1 MFFKK
6 DKTVETV
13 INTAD
18 KEIQEKLQAENELL
32 KSYINQ
38 IYSRM
43 EEIIESHNHVNSQHS
58 DLASLAENIK
68 DIMENVKDLSQNTND
83 LSLEL
88 STRSDKLNSIS
99 QTSVEKS
106 VEGNKAVEDLL
117 SMMDSLKA
125 QAKESSSSMNS
136 LGERSKQI
144 TDIVETITDIANQT
158 NLLALNAAIEAAR
171 AGEHGRGFAIVADE
185 VRKLA
190 ENTTKSTSTIQDL
203 VMNIQNE
210 IETASKNNERNNSAI
225 DKGIEMSEVVK
236 EKIKEIV
243 NGFDEVQK
251 EVKVVTDTIITQRDY
266 ISSIFEQT
274 RVSDDILL
282 EINNKLINHVERA
295 SKVDTN
301 LEEALTK
308 LKNLL

>member
-1 MFFKK
+1 MI
-6 DKTVETV
+6 TVELEHFSL
-13 INTAD
+13 D
-18 KEIQEKLQAENELL
+18 KICDSGQCFRMKKLGDGHFSMVAGDQYLEMRQNGGVVDFYCSQEEFIC
-32 KSYINQ
+32 YWVR
-38 IYSRM
+38 YF
-43 EEIIESHNHVNSQHS
+43 
-58 DLASLAENIK
+58 DLDTDYEVYMNAANP
-68 DIMENVKDLSQNTND
+68 
-83 LSLEL
+83 
-88 STRSDKLNSIS
+88 RDKY
-99 QTSVEKS
+99 
-106 VEGNKAVEDLL
+106 
-117 SMMDSLKA
+117 
-125 QAKESSSSMNS
+125 
-136 LGERSKQI
+136 
-144 TDIVETITDIANQT
+144 
-158 NLLALNAAIEAAR
+158 LNAAIEAAR

-225 DKGIEMSEVVK
+225 EKGIEMSEVVK

-282 EINNKLINHVERA
+282 EIHNKLINHVERA